1 MPVSDEMTQPSQ
13 VGAPGGTLDE
23 PPRRRDRTSVGGVAN
38 ALRDYVI
45 VLSVAVV
52 CIVLTFSSDVFLTS
66 TNLLNVIEQSAPV
79 GIIAIALTYVLIAG
93 EFDISAGAIA
103 ALTGVVAAKLANSIG
118 PWEGIILA
126 IIAATGIGVLNGV
139 LIAYGGINSFVC
151 TLAVGLMVAG
161 LGVLIT
167 KGFLLTVPGD
177 TFATLGTA
185 ETFVI
190 KYSVWLLI
198 IIGVVFA
205 LVLHRSVIG
214 RWIYAVGGNLE
225 AARLSGI
232 NTQMVK
238 VSAFAI
244 SGFAAGLAG
253 AIVASR
259 TSQGQAGDGISTVL
273 FAFAAV
279 VVGGTSVQGGRG
291 AVWRTVFG
299 LLLLALIGN
308 GFNLLSVAPIYQQI
322 VQGAIILVAV
332 AADSLS
338 RRTRA

>member
-1 MPVSDEMTQPSQ
+1 MSDETTRSPS
-13 VGAPGGTLDE
+13 VTAHAGSPSERLGLRGLRSPGGL
-23 PPRRRDRTSVGGVAN
+23 AN

-45 VLSVAVV
+45 VISVAVV
-52 CIVLTFSSDVFLTS
+52 CVVLTFASDVFLTS
-66 TNLLNVIEQSAPV
+66 TNLLNVLEQSAPV

-103 ALTGVVAAKLANSIG
+103 AFTGVVAAKLANSIG
-118 PWEGIILA
+118 PWEGLILA
-126 IIAATGIGVLNGV
+126 VLAATGIGVLNGL

-161 LGVLIT
+161 LAVLIT

-177 TFATLGTA
+177 SFATLGTSEA
-185 ETFVI
+185 LGI
-190 KYSVWLLI
+190 KYSVWLLVAI
-198 IIGVVFA
+198 AIVFA
-205 LVLHRSVIG
+205 FVLHRTKFG
-214 RWIYAVGGNLE
+214 RWLYAVGGNLE

-232 NTQMVK
+232 NTRMVK

-244 SGFAAGLAG
+244 SGLAAGLAG

-259 TSQGQAGDGISTVL
+259 TSQGQAGDGISVVL

-299 LLLLALIGN
+299 LLLLAFIGN
-308 GFNLLSVAPIYQQI
+308 GFNLLSVEPIYQQI
-322 VQGAIILVAV
+322 VQGAIILAAV

-338 RRTRA
+338 RRQAA